1 VTSANNRLIYLER
14 VKGIEPSSK
23 AWELDHGPFPN
34 NALAP
39 NLLKE
44 RVFELLL
51 SPADYR
57 SLPRLVSQIV
67 PRFWFLAR
75 ADLEGD
81 RD

>member
-1 VTSANNRLIYLER
+1 MRVTRDLGNRLIYLER

-34 NALAP
+34 NGLAP

-67 PRFWFLAR
+67 PRFFVSR
-75 ADLEGD
+75 QRRSGG
-81 RD
+81 